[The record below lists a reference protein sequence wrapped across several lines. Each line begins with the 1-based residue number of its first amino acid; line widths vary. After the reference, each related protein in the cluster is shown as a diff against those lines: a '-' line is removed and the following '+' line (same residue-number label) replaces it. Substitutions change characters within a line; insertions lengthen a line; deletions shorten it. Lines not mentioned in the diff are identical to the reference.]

1 MLKGWK
7 TVSGIWQL
15 CVKASAQQPA
25 HSPAAV
31 KAQGTTT
38 RKKKTSNDAGRQIYI
53 KTNKQEKI

>member
-38 RKKKTSNDAGRQIYI
+38 RKKKDFKRRR
-53 KTNKQEKI
+53 KTNLH